1 MNICVFCGSS
11 FGNSSIYEEA
21 AEEIGLLISSTN
33 STLIYGGGKV
43 GLMGVVADAV
53 LKGSGSVVGII
64 PDFLHKR
71 EVAHDGLTELQIV
84 TSMHERKMRMADLAD
99 VFVALPGG
107 IGTLDELAE
116 ILTWKQLGLIQKPI
130 ALLNLNSYFDP
141 LLLLLDK
148 MVTEGFLNQAN
159 VDDLLI
165 SNTPQKLF
173 NSFLV

>member
-1 MNICVFCGSS
+1 
-11 FGNSSIYEEA
+11 
-21 AEEIGLLISSTN
+21 
-33 STLIYGGGKV
+33 
-43 GLMGVVADAV
+43 MGVVADAV